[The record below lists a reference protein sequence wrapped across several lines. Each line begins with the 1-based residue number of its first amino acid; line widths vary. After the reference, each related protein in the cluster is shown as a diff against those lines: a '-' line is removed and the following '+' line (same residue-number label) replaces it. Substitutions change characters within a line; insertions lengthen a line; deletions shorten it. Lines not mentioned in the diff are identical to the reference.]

1 MNYLLINLA
10 IADIIYAVFIT
21 PRVFYKLPFIHHPD
35 GVFGVVLCKS
45 VTGGV
50 FAWTGSASAI
60 VTLIAI
66 AIERYYAV
74 MYPHGNKWNLTKR
87 KLKVSLDYELQ
98 WNHR

>member
-21 PRVFYKLPFIHHPD
+21 PRVFYKLPFTYHPD

-50 FAWTGSASAI
+50 VAWTGSASAI
-60 VTLIAI
+60 VTLIVI
-66 AIERYYAV
+66 AVERCYAV
-74 MYPHGNKWNLTKR
+74 MYPHGNKWNLTNR
-87 KLKVSLDYELQ
+87 KLKVSLHNEFQ
-98 WNHR
+98 